1 MDTIARRPRL
11 ALDALY
17 FKDSYKAE
25 IDCIDQN
32 IELLDII
39 IKNQIQL
46 EKHAN
51 THVHESLNLSYT
63 LANKKNREGWR
74 YNDVDT

>member
-1 MDTIARRPRL
+1 MTDTIARRPRL

-25 IDCIDQN
+25 IECIDQN

-39 IKNQIQL
+39 IQN
-46 EKHAN
+46 
-51 THVHESLNLSYT
+51 
-63 LANKKNREGWR
+63 
-74 YNDVDT
+74 